1 MGRLVLAY
9 NKSKRNNI
17 VIINKES
24 LSDKNY
30 VKLMRL
36 SGKDANSNDL
46 ISGNILMDKEDF
58 FYEVSLEEY
67 DYKLK
72 LVGDVILGEG
82 YRKQADSI
90 MKMIAIK
97 EGETI

>member
-1 MGRLVLAY
+1 MSRLVLAY
-9 NKSKRNNI
+9 NKSKRNDI
-17 VIINKES
+17 VIIPKES

-36 SGKDANSNDL
+36 SGKDANNNDL
-46 ISGNILMDKEDF
+46 ISGNILRDNEDF

-72 LVGDVILGEG
+72 LVGDIILGEG
-82 YRKQADSI
+82 YRRQAESI
-90 MKMIAIK
+90 MRLIALK
-97 EGETI
+97 EGENP